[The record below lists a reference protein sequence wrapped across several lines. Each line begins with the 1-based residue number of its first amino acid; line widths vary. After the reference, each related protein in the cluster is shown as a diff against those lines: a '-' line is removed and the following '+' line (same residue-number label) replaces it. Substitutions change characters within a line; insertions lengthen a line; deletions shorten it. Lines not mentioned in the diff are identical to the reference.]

1 MSCNQTH
8 RSKRQRADD
17 AKLNAKRSRQ
27 EVIQPEE
34 EGNQQ
39 EPEVPVGADNG
50 RFHYDDQA
58 R

>member
-1 MSCNQTH
+1 MSCNRTH
-8 RSKRQRADD
+8 RSKRQKADD

-27 EVIQPEE
+27 EVIEPEE
-34 EGNQQ
+34 EGNV
-39 EPEVPVGADNG
+39 PEVPVGADNG